1 MTKPL
6 TYMTAEGI
14 LAPVT
19 MPADGYLRVPP
30 GWTTAGIVDARVFSV
45 GEADTVHAVL
55 RVWPNRVSAPCG
67 AHGVTIDAPGNRV
80 YWRDSVPTCPTC
92 IARGWS
98 LQ

>member
-6 TYMTAEGI
+6 SYMTAEGI
-14 LAPVT
+14 LAPVRLDRAGR
-19 MPADGYLRVPP
+19 PGVPSA
-30 GWTTAGIVDARVFSV
+30 WSTAGIVDARVFSV

-67 AHGVTIDAPGNRV
+67 ARGVTVDAPGARV

>member
-1 MTKPL
+1 MTTPL
-6 TYMTAEGI
+6 RYLTAEGI

-19 MPADGYLRVPP
+19 LDRAGTGRVPA

-45 GEADTVHAVL
+45 GDADTVHAVL

-67 AHGVTIDAPGNRV
+67 AHGVTIDAPGPRA

-92 IARGWS
+92 IGRGWS